1 MYDKNTLGRIVEILR
16 DEKRMLETIAGL
28 EERRCHL
35 LTESC
40 WPSLTALDDE
50 EKGVVEQL
58 FALEKERLYAGSRM
72 LHTNDPDTLSALIRA
87 VPEEDREELLQL
99 QHDMT
104 AVIQRL
110 QFLKSVTQALLK
122 DKQEMVEVTMAAAR
136 GDSGDTEYTER
147 GDTRE
152 VCTGPSSII
161 FSRRV

>member
-1 MYDKNTLGRIVEILR
+1 MYDTNTLGRIVEILR
-16 DEKRMLETIAGL
+16 DEKRTLESIAGL

-40 WPSLTALDDE
+40 WPSLVAIDE
-50 EKGVVEQL
+50 EEKSLVDQL
-58 FALEKERLYAGSRM
+58 YALEKERLYAGSRM
-72 LHTNDPDTLSALIRA
+72 LHTNDSDTLSALIRA
-87 VPEEDREELLQL
+87 VPPEEREDLLQL

-122 DKQEMVEVTMAAAR
+122 DKQEMVDLTMAAAR
-136 GDSGDTEYTER
+136 GDSGDTEYTDR
-147 GDTRE
+147 GDSRE
-152 VCTGPSSII
+152 VCTGPASII